1 MRIILTL
8 LFVISV
14 GSSHAQ
20 VGITFPDMEAETL
33 TNKMVTIPEH
43 TNGKYS
49 LISLAYSKKSEG
61 YLSTWF
67 QPIYQHFIYK
77 SEQPSLFS
85 IDYDINVYFV
95 PMFTGAKR
103 PAYQKVM
110 KKVQK
115 TVDPK
120 LQPHVLFYKGT
131 INEYKKS
138 LNFQGKDVPYFFLL
152 DPEGKI
158 VYTTAGKYGERKM
171 REIIDKI
178 DASF

>member
-1 MRIILTL
+1 
-8 LFVISV
+8 
-14 GSSHAQ
+14 
-20 VGITFPDMEAETL
+20 
-33 TNKMVTIPEH
+33 
-43 TNGKYS
+43 
-49 LISLAYSKKSEG
+49 
-61 YLSTWF
+61 
-67 QPIYQHFIYK
+67 
-77 SEQPSLFS
+77 
-85 IDYDINVYFV
+85 
-95 PMFTGAKR
+95 MFTGAKR